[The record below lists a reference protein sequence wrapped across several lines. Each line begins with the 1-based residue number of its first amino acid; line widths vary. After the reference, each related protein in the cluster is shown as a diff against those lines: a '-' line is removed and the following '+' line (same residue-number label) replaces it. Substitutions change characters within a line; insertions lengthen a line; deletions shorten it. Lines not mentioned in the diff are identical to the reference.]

1 MHRKPLFWIAIIV
14 LVIISCVFIYRYGNR
29 VFFFDLK
36 ITMNAASSK
45 AETLKLAKSLNI
57 DLTGYKSSAAF
68 LTDDNFQNYAELKCG
83 GRKTFTKVLE
93 SGIYHPIYW
102 SVRLFKPGEAREF
115 NAYYSPT
122 GKLLSFIEKVPETE
136 KGAALSRSEAQTIAE
151 TEAVQK
157 WKLDLGKYKLVEA
170 KADTKPNGRIDHSF
184 VYERSDTKLGEA
196 LYRLNLTVSGNRLT
210 ELYHFAKVPEKFLKE
225 FEEMRSYNDTLA
237 TVASGVMQLVY
248 FVGLII
254 WFVLL
259 LRQKKLIFAPPLRWG
274 IVIAVFMILGS
285 LNFFSFFWLDYDTS
299 SSAGGYMAQQIAQI
313 VFSALFMGALAWFT
327 ILVAEALTREAF
339 PNQVQFWRL
348 ADKDVASS
356 KDVLSKV
363 LVGYLLFPLQL
374 AYVVGFYGL
383 MGSRFGWWAPSG
395 VMSDPNI
402 LSTFM
407 PFISA
412 IGNALEPGFW
422 EEALF
427 RALPL
432 ATCAILGR
440 KYDKRGL
447 FLVIG
452 MVIQVL
458 VFSAAHANY
467 PQQPFYFRLVE
478 LIIPSLIFA
487 FAYIYFGLV
496 TGVILHFT
504 FDAVMMNLSALL
516 STAPGMN
523 LDRILFFLFLLIPL
537 WWVLIQKIRSSAAPG
552 ESVPIWAALFGGWG
566 EVPES
571 KLNGSFGALQVSE
584 PQTEI
589 EPEEEEESEAEQSAK
604 PDKNKLAPNKFHV
617 YLIAAVIG
625 FFLIVFAPFDI
636 SNDAKTKINGIQYNS
651 TMENPRLDISATLA
665 KELATANLKRILR
678 EQGKAYPKEHKAY
691 ADAYRSSQDE
701 IYLVLQDPKDHTA
714 YSQLRNKYLFT
725 DGWVIKYKRLKGS
738 LDEKG
743 ENYSIFL
750 TSKGDFVSYA
760 HELPEARTGVTLSE
774 DAAREI
780 VKQAILKQYPARLP
794 FLKEISVSPSKLP
807 KRMDWVFT
815 YEDSLSYGLKE
826 GKARMDFTIR
836 GDELAGIRN
845 YVFIPEKTQRLFD
858 KQSQLATILR
868 IIGTILTIGFLI
880 FAAVQCILAFS
891 RNQLDKAVLLR
902 VFLMLAIFYLARG
915 ITTWDY
921 NEGQWFNPIQPYNNQ
936 LITFVV
942 SFLVGFLFQNGFIAA
957 LAAMAFYKL
966 KHHHAALQIIGKMS
980 FLPILLLMLMKLVD
994 SPRVIDYLRIPNWTF
1009 GLSDFG
1015 FMAVLQ
1021 KTVTNFWLFFG
1032 LAILLFELFKK
1043 WTASYT
1049 RLKWLPVLLSFV
1061 IGYGL
1066 VFRFAAFYW
1075 ESAQLLTLAKFVLI
1089 SGLMVFGSFYLYR
1102 ISKPGEA
1109 LVAALIVYAGSLL
1122 HKFFGSVYPWQG
1134 ANYLAAYLLLVLL
1147 VWLIY
1152 RRTRAHNES

>member
-1 MHRKPLFWIAIIV
+1 MHRKPLFWIALIA
-14 LVIISCVFIYRYGNR
+14 LVIISCMFIYRYGNR

-36 ITMNAASSK
+36 ITMNAKSSK
-45 AETLKLAKSLNI
+45 AETIKLAKSQNLK
-57 DLTGYKSSAAF
+57 LEGYKSSAAF
-68 LTDDNFQNYAELKCG
+68 LTDENFQNYAELKCG
-83 GRKTFTKVLE
+83 GRKAFTKVLD
-93 SGIYHPIYW
+93 SGVYHPIYW

-122 GKLLSFIEKVPETE
+122 GKLLSFIETVPETE
-136 KGAALSRSEAQTIAE
+136 NGAALPRSEAQAIAE
-151 TEAVQK
+151 TEAVNK
-157 WKLDLGKYKLVEA
+157 WKLDLKPYKLIEA
-170 KADTKPNGRIDHSF
+170 KADTKPNGRVDHSF
-184 VYERSDTKLGEA
+184 VYERTDAKLGEA
-196 LYRLNLTVSGNRLT
+196 LYRLNLTISGNRLT
-210 ELYHFAKVPEKFLKE
+210 ELFHFAKVPEKFLKE
-225 FEEMRSYNDTLA
+225 FEEMRSYNETLA

-274 IVIAVFMILGS
+274 IVISVFMILGS

-299 SSAGGYMAQQIAQI
+299 SSAGGFLAQQIAQI
-313 VFSALFMGALAWFT
+313 VVSALLMGALAWFT

-412 IGNALEPGFW
+412 IGNALQPGFW

-447 FLVIG
+447 FLVLG
-452 MVIQVL
+452 MIIQVL
-458 VFSAAHANY
+458 VFSAGHANY

-523 LDRILFFLFLLIPL
+523 LDRILFFLFLLVPL
-537 WWVLIQKIRSSAAPG
+537 WVVLIQKIRNSAASG
-552 ESVPIWAALFGGWG
+552 ESVPILAALFGGWG
-566 EVPES
+566 EVPEN
-571 KLNGSFGALQVSE
+571 KLNRAFGSLPDPVIEA
-584 PQTEI
+584 
-589 EPEEEEESEAEQSAK
+589 EPEVESDAEQSTK
-604 PDKNKLAPNKFHV
+604 PDKNKLAPNKYHI
-617 YLIAAVIG
+617 YLLAAVIG
-625 FFLIVFAPFDI
+625 FFLVFFAPFEI
-636 SNDAKTKINGIQYNS
+636 SDNAKTKISGIQYESN
-651 TMENPRLDISATLA
+651 MENPRLAITADKA
-665 KELATANLKRILR
+665 KELAAIELKRILA

-691 ADAYRSSQDE
+691 TDAYRSSQDE
-701 IYLVLQDPKDHTA
+701 IYLVLQNPKDHTA

-738 LDEKG
+738 LDQKG

-750 TSKGDFVSYA
+750 TSKGDFVSYS
-760 HELPEARTGVTLSE
+760 HELPEARAGVTLSE

-780 VKQAILKQYPARLP
+780 VKQAILKHYPVRLP
-794 FLKEISVSPSKLP
+794 SLKEISVSPSKLP
-807 KRMDWVFT
+807 KRTDWVFT
-815 YEDSLSYGLKE
+815 YEDSLTYGLKE
-826 GKARMDFTIR
+826 GKARMDFTVR
-836 GDELAGIRN
+836 GDELAGIKT

-868 IIGTILTIGFLI
+868 IAGTILVIGFLI

-891 RNQLDKAVLLR
+891 RNQIDKGVMIR
-902 VFLMLAIFYLARG
+902 VFVMLALLYLARG

-921 NEGQWFNPIQPYNNQ
+921 NEGQWFNPIQPYGNQ
-936 LITFVV
+936 LITFLV
-942 SFLVGFLFQNGFIAA
+942 SFLVGFIFQNGFIAA
-957 LAAMAFYKL
+957 LAAMAFYRL
-966 KHHHAALQIIGKMS
+966 KHHHAALHYNRKLTY
-980 FLPILLLMLMKLVD
+980 LPILLLMLMNLVD
-994 SPRVIDYLRIPNWTF
+994 SPRVIDYLRIPDWTF

-1015 FMAVLQ
+1015 FMAVLH

-1043 WTASYT
+1043 WTNNYT
-1049 RLKWLPVLLSFV
+1049 RHLWLPVLLSFV

-1066 VFRFAAFYW
+1066 VFRFTAFYW

-1102 ISKPGEA
+1102 ISKPGET
-1109 LVAALIVYAGSLL
+1109 LVAALLVYAGSLL
-1122 HKFFGSVYPWQG
+1122 HKLFSALYPWQE
-1134 ANYLAAYLLLVLL
+1134 AYYSVSYLLLVLL

-1152 RRTRAHNES
+1152 RRVTIHSVS